1 MSCRKARAVANIR
14 VICILCFAIF
24 GYQCATYRMCLN
36 TYIHDE
42 RDKIYCLLIIWHALC
57 FRELIEF
64 STSKVGNRGMSSTQF
79 VMLRPYSLVLKSG
92 LFGFFFSVRTIF
104 FSHNKSAETVFWL
117 LFSDKRTGPVWFC
130 FEVIVIWF
138 ITGVINTCLGLRF
151 LACWFCSF

>member
-92 LFGFFFSVRTIF
+92 LFSFFFQSEQYFSLTTNQSKQCFDLF
-104 FSHNKSAETVFWL
+104 FQRNK
-117 LFSDKRTGPVWFC
+117 
-130 FEVIVIWF
+130 
-138 ITGVINTCLGLRF
+138 LGLKLF
-151 LACWFCSF
+151 FEANLIQNYN